1 MSNKTGCPTNAD
13 LSKVKVVPCKPESP
27 AQIRKRFKDGL
38 DYMVE
43 HRSITAKDA
52 KEIMKHFDNG
62 ETVVNKATEDG
73 RHVIEVVV
81 THTYAIS
88 PPKRKRA

>member
-13 LSKVKVVPCKPESP
+13 WSKVKVVECKPESP
-27 AQIRKRFKDGL
+27 AQIRKRFKHWL

-43 HRSITAKDA
+43 HSSVSAKDA
-52 KEIMKHFDNG
+52 KEIMDHFDSG
-62 ETVVNKATEDG
+62 ETVVNMATEDG

-81 THTYAIS
+81 THTYAVRS
-88 PPKRKRA
+88 PKRKRA